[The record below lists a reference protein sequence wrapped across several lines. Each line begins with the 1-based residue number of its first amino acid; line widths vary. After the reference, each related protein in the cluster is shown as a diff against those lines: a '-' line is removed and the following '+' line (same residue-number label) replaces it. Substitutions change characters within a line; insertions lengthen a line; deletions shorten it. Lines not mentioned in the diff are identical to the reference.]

1 MPHPHGLCQLDV
13 EVVLLADLELPLLMA
28 TLGHCMHV
36 TSLVPTS
43 ALTPA
48 TRSSTTATVP
58 MLPHW
63 PLVTCTH
70 FTVQLNTQYNNT
82 IQTLSYISDI
92 ICGIITD

>member
-1 MPHPHGLCQLDV
+1 MPNPHGLCQLDV
-13 EVVLLADLELPLLMA
+13 EVVLLADLELPLHHLLMA
-28 TLGHCMHV
+28 LLGHCMHV
-36 TSLVPTS
+36 TSPVPTS

-70 FTVQLNTQYNNT
+70 NTIQHNTQYNNT
-82 IQTLSYISDI
+82 IQTLSYI
-92 ICGIITD
+92 CGIITD